1 MGDQV
6 AGVSRVV
13 RAKAAQLGPA
23 GQRWLDDLPQAVA
36 ALEQLWSVAVTEPL
50 SGGSASYVA
59 RVRTGGGMAVLKM
72 MLPGPEFSGQART
85 LEQARGRGYARL
97 LAADADRSA
106 LLMEMLGQP
115 MASLGLAP
123 EIAIR
128 ELCRALAEAWRV
140 AVPAGATVAPGT
152 DKASELGQEIAKLW
166 EELARPCSERVLL
179 RALGYARSRTAAFDL
194 RRCVVVHGDPH
205 PGNALAAPAIRPVAG
220 LGTLAGTGA
229 AGTGAGG
236 RFAFIDPDGFLA
248 EPAHD
253 LGVVLRD
260 WCHELLAGDAR
271 DLASRY
277 CRLLADQ
284 TGVAAAAIWEWGF
297 LERVSTGLY
306 ILSLGEPELARPFLD
321 TAELLA

>member
-1 MGDQV
+1 MGDQI

-13 RAKAAQLGPA
+13 RAKATQLGAA
-23 GQRWLDDLPQAVA
+23 GRRWLDDLPQAVA
-36 ALEQLWSVAVTEPL
+36 ALEQLWSVTVTDPL

-59 RVRTGGGMAVLKM
+59 RVRTVGGGFAVLKM
-72 MLPGPEFSGQART
+72 MLPGPEFGAQART
-85 LEQARGRGYARL
+85 LEQAHGCGYARL
-97 LAADADRSA
+97 LAADPDRSA
-106 LLMEMLGQP
+106 LLQEMLGQP

-123 EIAIR
+123 ESQIR

-140 AVPAGATVAPGT
+140 RVPAGATVAPGT
-152 DKASELGQEIAKLW
+152 DKASELAREVAKLW
-166 EELARPCSERVLL
+166 EELARPCSERVLV

-205 PGNALAAPAIRPVAG
+205 PGNALAAGA
-220 LGTLAGTGA
+220 GA
-229 AGTGAGG
+229 AG

-248 EPAHD
+248 EPAYD

-271 DLASRY
+271 ELAGRY

-284 TGVAAAAIWEWGF
+284 TGVAGAAIWEWGF

>member
-6 AGVSRVV
+6 PGPSRVV

-36 ALEQLWSVAVTEPL
+36 ALERLWSVTVTEPL

-59 RVRTGGGMAVLKM
+59 RVRTGGATAVLKM

-123 EIAIR
+123 EFQIR
-128 ELCRALAEAWRV
+128 ELCLALAQAWRV
-140 AVPAGATVAPGT
+140 RVPAGATVAQGT
-152 DKASELGQEIAKLW
+152 DKASGLAREVAKLW
-166 EELARPCSERVLL
+166 EELARPCSERVLV

-194 RRCVVVHGDPH
+194 HRCVVVHGDPH
-205 PGNALAAPAIRPVAG
+205 PGNALAAPATRS
-220 LGTLAGTGA
+220 GA
-229 AGTGAGG
+229 AS

-248 EPAHD
+248 EPAYD

-271 DLASRY
+271 ELAGRY

-306 ILSLGEPELARPFLD
+306 ILSLGEPELARPFLE